1 MKIGV
6 VIERMET
13 WRGGAE
19 TSAMEIARLLTERG
33 HELHIITSSNVQSLP
48 DIAIHSLS
56 CPKVL
61 RSRRMGVFAR
71 KTADFLNGRDFDVVH
86 AISPLPCA
94 DVYQPRG
101 GLLAETMARNVATRS
116 TASRRLLKRALMA
129 MNVKQRSLLELER
142 RIFRDDGPVIAAVS
156 EYVARQCGEVYGAAS
171 PRVRVV
177 FNGIHFSETDAQ
189 ERRRLREEIR
199 RDHGIAEDA
208 LMLLFVAHNFR
219 LKGLYPL
226 LDIASRLV
234 VSGFKEFRLVVA
246 GRDNVVPFQRRA
258 SALGLDDFVTFVG
271 PTKRVTSLLFG
282 ADVCVHPTYY
292 DPCSR
297 VVLEAL
303 SLGVPVITTMFNGAA
318 EVIQDGREG
327 FVIES
332 PENVGLWARRIEDL
346 AAPELRSRMS
356 ERALALREKISMAR
370 HVGELEAVFA
380 EVVERKRCSASGA

>member
-1 MKIGV
+1 VRIAV

-33 HELHIITSSNVQSLP
+33 HELHIITSSNAQSLP
-48 DIAIHSLS
+48 GISIHSIS

-61 RSRRMGVFAR
+61 RSRRMAVFAR
-71 KTADFLNGRDFDVVH
+71 KTADFLKGQNFDVVH

-142 RIFRDDGPVIAAVS
+142 QIFRADGPVIAAVS
-156 EYVARQCGEVYGAAS
+156 DYVARQCGEVYGVVP

-177 FNGIHFSETDAQ
+177 FNGIHLSETDAE
-189 ERRRLREEIR
+189 ERRQLREEIR
-199 RDHGIAEDA
+199 RDHDIGDDT

-226 LDIASRLV
+226 LDTASRLV
-234 VSGFKEFRLVVA
+234 VSGFREFRLVVA
-246 GRDNVVPFQRRA
+246 GRDNVVPLQRRVV
-258 SALGLDDFVTFVG
+258 ALGLDGLVTFVG
-271 PTKRVTSLLFG
+271 PTKRVRSLLFG

-303 SLGVPVITTMFNGAA
+303 SLGVPVITTAFNGAA
-318 EVIQDGREG
+318 EIIQDGREG
-327 FVIES
+327 FVIET
-332 PENVGLWARRIEDL
+332 PGDVGLWARRIEDL
-346 AAPELRSRMS
+346 ASPELRSRMS
-356 ERALALREKISMAR
+356 ERALALREKISMTR
-370 HVGELEAVFA
+370 HVRELETLF
-380 EVVERKRCSASGA
+380 EDVVERKRCMTL

>member
-1 MKIGV
+1 MKIAV

-33 HELHIITSSNVQSLP
+33 HDLHIITSSNAQSLP
-48 DIAIHSLS
+48 GITIHSLA

-61 RSRRMGVFAR
+61 RSRRTAAFAR
-71 KTADFLNGRDFDVVH
+71 KTADFLKGQNFDVVH

-129 MNVKQRSLLELER
+129 MNVKQRSLIDLER
-142 RIFRDDGPVIAAVS
+142 QVFRADGPAIAAVS
-156 EYVARQCGEVYGAAS
+156 DYVARQCGEVYGVAS

-177 FNGIHFSETDAQ
+177 FNGIHLGDTDAQ
-189 ERRRLREEIR
+189 QRQCQREEIR
-199 RDHGIAEDA
+199 RDYDIPDDT

-226 LDIASRLV
+226 LDTASRLV
-234 VSGFKEFRLVVA
+234 VSGFSKFRLIVA
-246 GRDNVVPFQRRA
+246 GRDNVVPLQRRVT
-258 SALGLDDFVTFVG
+258 SLGLGGLVTFVG
-271 PTKRVTSLLFG
+271 PTKRVRSLLFG

-303 SLGVPVITTMFNGAA
+303 SLGVPVITTAFNGAA

-327 FVIES
+327 FVIET
-332 PENVGLWARRIEDL
+332 PDDVGLWARRIEDL
-346 AAPELRSRMS
+346 VSLDLRSRMS

-370 HVGELEAVFA
+370 HVGELETLFEDVL
-380 EVVERKRCSASGA
+380 ERKRSAASRA

>member
-1 MKIGV
+1 MKIAI

-33 HELHIITSSNVQSLP
+33 HELHVVTSSNAQSLP
-48 DIAIHSLS
+48 DITVHSLT

-61 RSRRMGVFAR
+61 RSRRMAVFAR
-71 KTADFLNGRDFDVVH
+71 KAADFLKGQDFDVVH

-129 MNVKQRSLLELER
+129 MNVKQRSLLDLER
-142 RIFRDDGPVIAAVS
+142 QIFRAEGPVIAAVS
-156 EYVARQCGEVYGAAS
+156 DYVARQCREVYGVAS

-177 FNGIHFSETDAQ
+177 FNGIHLADTDPA
-189 ERRRLREEIR
+189 RRRQLREEIR
-199 RDHGIAEDA
+199 RDHGISEDT

-226 LDIASRLV
+226 LDTASRLV
-234 VSGFKEFRLVVA
+234 VSGFRKFRLVVA
-246 GRDNVVPFQRRA
+246 GRDNVVPLQRRA
-258 SALGLDDFVTFVG
+258 ASLGLDGLVTFVG
-271 PTKRVTSLLFG
+271 PTRRVTSLFFG

-303 SLGVPVITTMFNGAA
+303 SLGVPVVTTVFNGAA

-332 PENVGLWARRIEDL
+332 PDNVGLWARRIEDL
-346 AAPELRSRMS
+346 ASPDLRSRMS
-356 ERALALREKISMAR
+356 ERALALRDKISMAR
-370 HVGELEAVFA
+370 HVRELETLF
-380 EVVERKRCSASGA
+380 EDVVERKRCATSRE